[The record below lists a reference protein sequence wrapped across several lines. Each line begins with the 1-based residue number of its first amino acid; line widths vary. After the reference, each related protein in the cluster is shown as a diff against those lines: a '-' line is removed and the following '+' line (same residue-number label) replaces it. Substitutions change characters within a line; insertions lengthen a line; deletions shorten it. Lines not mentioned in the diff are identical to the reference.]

1 MSKGKKDLM
10 AGCVLVVFSAVY
22 FALSFQIKLTSIDR
36 IVGSRMFPQILGVCM
51 FLLGICLIVGGIAAM
66 KRERKASATQAE
78 HQEATENVDSRVA
91 AMMKNAE
98 EAGEEAL
105 KAKDTKKVIWKTIG
119 VFGSFALYIVL
130 LDKIGFTIA
139 SILYLFSQMI
149 MMAKPFVLFVSF
161 CTPHFP
167 LIAPQEFV
175 DMYPDPEKLPRPV
188 QFDPGEWPHHP
199 LIDDY
204 RRYCGTDQV
213 DEAAALNGR
222 RIYYA
227 LCSFMDAQVGK
238 VMTALR
244 ESGLAEETRV
254 LYCADHGD
262 TMGAHGVYYKSTMY
276 EGSVGIP
283 MLLAGPD
290 IPVGATVSTNVSLL
304 DVFPTVLDCVG
315 ARPSDKDRCLPGRS
329 LIDIAINA
337 PDEDRAVC
345 AEYYSQ
351 GIYTAM
357 FMLRNRKYKYVHYVH
372 ERPQLFDMENDPDE
386 CCDLAADPAYAEVV
400 ASMHAQLETVF
411 DTEALESASKQ
422 AQAEL
427 MDAHGGEEEFLR
439 TFKPMLF
446 SPIPKIE

>member
-1 MSKGKKDLM
+1 MIRNKHITRYQFRDTL
-10 AGCVLVVFSAVY
+10 
-22 FALSFQIKLTSIDR
+22 LTAR
-36 IVGSRMFPQILGVCM
+36 
-51 FLLGICLIVGGIAAM
+51 
-66 KRERKASATQAE
+66 
-78 HQEATENVDSRVA
+78 
-91 AMMKNAE
+91 
-98 EAGEEAL
+98 AGESDYTRYDRATADMAADYLLREARN
-105 KAKDTKKVIWKTIG
+105 KE
-119 VFGSFALYIVL
+119 
-130 LDKIGFTIA
+130 
-139 SILYLFSQMI
+139 
-149 MMAKPFVLFVSF
+149 KPFVLFVSF

-283 MLLAGPD
+283 MLLARPD

-329 LIDIAINA
+329 LIGIAINA

-357 FMLRNRKYKYVHYVH
+357 FMLRCFATESISMYIMSMNDRSCSTCPSIQRQSGFPAPFWSIRMRNGSIARLPRFCNASLPFQSSLKRLQMQRHCWNITSA
-372 ERPQLFDMENDPDE
+372 RPRGAAE
-386 CCDLAADPAYAEVV
+386 CF
-400 ASMHAQLETVF
+400 TF
-411 DTEALESASKQ
+411 NAL
-422 AQAEL
+422 
-427 MDAHGGEEEFLR
+427 
-439 TFKPMLF
+439 
-446 SPIPKIE
+446 

>member
-1 MSKGKKDLM
+1 M
-10 AGCVLVVFSAVY
+10 AADY
-22 FALSFQIKLTSIDR
+22 
-36 IVGSRMFPQILGVCM
+36 
-51 FLLGICLIVGGIAAM
+51 LL
-66 KRERKASATQAE
+66 REARNKE
-78 HQEATENVDSRVA
+78 
-91 AMMKNAE
+91 
-98 EAGEEAL
+98 
-105 KAKDTKKVIWKTIG
+105 
-119 VFGSFALYIVL
+119 
-130 LDKIGFTIA
+130 
-139 SILYLFSQMI
+139 
-149 MMAKPFVLFVSF
+149 KPFVLFVSF

-204 RRYCGTDQV
+204 RCYCGTDQV

-400 ASMHAQLETVF
+400 ASMHAQFETVF
-411 DTEALESASKQ
+411 DPEALESASKQ

-427 MDAHGGEEEFLR
+427 MDAHGGEDEFLR

>member
-1 MSKGKKDLM
+1 MIRNKHITRYQFRDTL
-10 AGCVLVVFSAVY
+10 
-22 FALSFQIKLTSIDR
+22 LTAR
-36 IVGSRMFPQILGVCM
+36 
-51 FLLGICLIVGGIAAM
+51 
-66 KRERKASATQAE
+66 
-78 HQEATENVDSRVA
+78 
-91 AMMKNAE
+91 
-98 EAGEEAL
+98 AGESDYTRYDRATADMAADYLLREARN
-105 KAKDTKKVIWKTIG
+105 KE
-119 VFGSFALYIVL
+119 
-130 LDKIGFTIA
+130 
-139 SILYLFSQMI
+139 
-149 MMAKPFVLFVSF
+149 KPFVLFVSF

-222 RIYYA
+222 RIYYV

-411 DTEALESASKQ
+411 DPEALESASKQ

>member
-1 MSKGKKDLM
+1 MIRNKHITRYQFRDTL
-10 AGCVLVVFSAVY
+10 
-22 FALSFQIKLTSIDR
+22 LTAR
-36 IVGSRMFPQILGVCM
+36 
-51 FLLGICLIVGGIAAM
+51 
-66 KRERKASATQAE
+66 
-78 HQEATENVDSRVA
+78 
-91 AMMKNAE
+91 
-98 EAGEEAL
+98 AGESDYTRYDRATADMAADYLLREARN
-105 KAKDTKKVIWKTIG
+105 KE
-119 VFGSFALYIVL
+119 
-130 LDKIGFTIA
+130 
-139 SILYLFSQMI
+139 
-149 MMAKPFVLFVSF
+149 KPFVLFVSF

-204 RRYCGTDQV
+204 RCYCGTDQV

-411 DTEALESASKQ
+411 DPEALESASKQ